1 MIRPFMYATCAISAL
16 LLGAC
21 APPGQGAAGFRDIDW
36 PRADHLMSANENRE
50 IEILLARLGYM
61 RGGADGVIT
70 TSTRQAIRT
79 YQRDIGAP
87 VTGFVSTPLLQ
98 SLRSNAPQQA
108 ASTTTY
114 AQPKKAKTAAKAS
127 PKQRPAPAQ
136 KPSTP
141 SNAEP
146 SGDAGGGAGGSGG
159 GAWN

>member
-1 MIRPFMYATCAISAL
+1 
-16 LLGAC
+16 
-21 APPGQGAAGFRDIDW
+21 
-36 PRADHLMSANENRE
+36 MSASENRE

-98 SLRSNAPQQA
+98 SLRSNAPHQA
-108 ASTTTY
+108 ATATTY
-114 AQPKKAKTAAKAS
+114 TQPTKKKAATRTAPNRRPVTAK
-127 PKQRPAPAQ
+127 KPAAAPYA
-136 KPSTP
+136 KPTG
-141 SNAEP
+141 E
-146 SGDAGGGAGGSGG
+146 AGGGTGGSGG

>member
-1 MIRPFMYATCAISAL
+1 MIRPLIFATCAVSAL
-16 LLGAC
+16 ALGAC

-36 PRADHLMSANENRE
+36 PRADHLMSASENRE
-50 IEILLARLGYM
+50 IEILMARLGYM

-108 ASTTTY
+108 ATATTY
-114 AQPKKAKTAAKAS
+114 TQPTTKKAATKTAPNRRPVTAK
-127 PKQRPAPAQ
+127 KPAAAPYA
-136 KPSTP
+136 KPSG
-141 SNAEP
+141 E
-146 SGDAGGGAGGSGG
+146 AGGGTGGSGG